1 MKQNLKERLN
11 SKRGITLIALVITII
26 VLLILAGVA
35 IATLTGDNG
44 ILTKAQSAKEKNAQK
59 TVEEQINLAVQASK
73 INEGLVIDK
82 DILEQELTNNGI
94 EITKSENDELP
105 WTVKKDGYVYTI
117 SENGEVKEK
126 EGIAIT
132 TGDIEI
138 LKGSTEGKKVSA
150 QILSGETGTIKWES
164 TGNITLSEAGENEV
178 TVKVNSNANAGET
191 ATVTAKVEGKTYQDS
206 INVKIVAKVTGVTA
220 EKIEVSIGDK
230 SKIGKITAVPE
241 NAESVEV
248 TSYVSQD
255 ITKATVDEKTGEVT
269 GVQEGE
275 TTVTINAKGKLSGT
289 VVTGTCSVKVTK
301 LDHSEVVVPTIT
313 ATGNLANKPNIKE
326 VREGNIPIPQ
336 GYNYIKGDKIG
347 GAVITDAA
355 SGEEKVG
362 NEFVWVPV
370 DEINDMAQCNQ
381 ADGTTLCNIQVD
393 SNDGHLYCSTHSNNT
408 NIVGK
413 LYATST
419 ESNFGTANTIYN
431 ANSGLREPANLSSSY
446 DSTST
451 NLSWTSTLY
460 QEEYNKM
467 IKSVSQ
473 YGGFYVGRY
482 EMSLNSE
489 TKNAES
495 KYGATSANASDTD
508 TNQWYGLYN
517 KAKTYAPENA
527 RQKVVSSMI
536 WGSQYDAMLKWMK
549 GNKINATSS
558 SPTDLSIGTTSK
570 NTTRVTG
577 GANNGQTVSK
587 DKLNNIYDIIGNS
600 SEWTQEAKN
609 TNLRVYRGGN
619 YTNSDAPSIR
629 GSYNPTVANSRGS
642 RLTLY
647 LK

>member
-1 MKQNLKERLN
+1 MKNKLKEQLKIN
-11 SKRGITLIALVITII
+11 KGITLIALVITII
-26 VLLILAGVA
+26 VLLILAGVT

-44 ILTKAQSAKEKNAQK
+44 ILTKAQNAKEKNAQK

-138 LKGSTEGKKVSA
+138 LKGSTEEKKVSA
-150 QILSGETGTIKWES
+150 QILSGETGTIKWEH
-164 TGNITLSEAGENEV
+164 TGNITLSETGENEV
-178 TVKVNSNANAGET
+178 TVNVNSNANAGDT
-191 ATVTAKVEGKTYQDS
+191 ATITARIDGKTYQDS
-206 INVKIVAKVTGVTA
+206 INVKIVTQVTSVTA

-230 SKIGKITAVPE
+230 KKIEKITAMPE
-241 NAESVEV
+241 NAEGIEV

-255 ITKATVDEKTGEVT
+255 TTKVTVDEKTGEVT

-275 TTVTINAKGKLSGT
+275 TTVTISAKGKLSGA

-326 VREGNIPIPQ
+326 VRKGNIPIPE

-370 DEINDMAQCNQ
+370 DKLSNMAVPTS
-381 ADGTTLCNIQVD
+381 GTDANR
-393 SNDGHLYCSTHSNNT
+393 NT
-408 NIVGK
+408 NYRGV
-413 LYATST
+413 LYNWSTDATGNTAYDWSADST
-419 ESNFGTANTIYN
+419 SY
-431 ANSGLREPANLSSSY
+431 REPANLSSSY
-446 DSTST
+446 DSTRT
-451 NLSWTSTLY
+451 NSSWTSTLY

-467 IKSVSQ
+467 VKSVSE
-473 YGGFYVGRY
+473 YGGFYIGRY
-482 EMSLNSE
+482 EMSINATS
-489 TKNAES
+489 KNAES

-517 KAKTYAPENA
+517 RAKTYAPEKNSDNTENA
-527 RQKVVSSMI
+527 SQKVVSSMI

-549 GNKINATSS
+549 GNKINVTSS
-558 SPTDLSIGTTSK
+558 RPTDLSIGTTLK

-587 DKLNNIYDIIGNS
+587 DKLSNIYDLLGNS
-600 SEWTQEAKN
+600 LEWTQEAYD
-609 TNLRVYRGGN
+609 TDRRVRRGGSYHN
-619 YTNSDAPSIR
+619 SLAPSSRDGYFPTSTNSD
-629 GSYNPTVANSRGS
+629 YGS

-647 LK
+647 IK

>member
-1 MKQNLKERLN
+1 MKQNLKERGN
-11 SKRGITLIALVITII
+11 GKNGITLIALVITII
-26 VLLILAGVA
+26 VLLILAGVT

-44 ILTKAQSAKEKNAQK
+44 ILTKAQNAKEKNAQK

-150 QILSGETGTIKWES
+150 QILSGETGTIKWEH
-164 TGNITLSEAGENEV
+164 TGNITLSETEGNEV
-178 TVKVNSNANAGET
+178 TVNVNSNANAGDIATIT
-191 ATVTAKVEGKTYQDS
+191 ARIDGKTYQDS
-206 INVKIVAKVTGVTA
+206 INVKIVAQVTSVTA

-230 SKIGKITAVPE
+230 KKIKKVTVMPE
-241 NAESVEV
+241 NAEGIEV

-255 ITKATVDEKTGEVT
+255 TTKVTVDEKTGEVT

-275 TTVTINAKGKLSGT
+275 TTVTISAKGKLSGA

-326 VREGNIPIPQ
+326 VRQGNIPIPQ

-370 DEINDMAQCNQ
+370 DEISKMAST
-381 ADGTTLCNIQVD
+381 DIGGTDAN
-393 SNDGHLYCSTHSNNT
+393 GNT
-408 NIVGK
+408 NYRGV
-413 LYATST
+413 LYNWGTDATGNTAWNWSADST
-419 ESNFGTANTIYN
+419 SY
-431 ANSGLREPANLSSSY
+431 REPANLSSSY
-446 DSTST
+446 DSKSK
-451 NLSWTSTLY
+451 NSSWTSTLY

-495 KYGATSANASDTD
+495 KYGATSATAESTSAK
-508 TNQWYGLYN
+508 QWYGLYN

-527 RQKVVSSMI
+527 SQKVVSSMI
-536 WGSQYDAMLKWMK
+536 WGSQYDAILKWMK
-549 GNKINATSS
+549 GNNINVTSS

-587 DKLNNIYDIIGNS
+587 DKLSNIYDLLGNS
-600 SEWTQEAKN
+600 LEWTQETNN
-609 TNLRVYRGGN
+609 TYYRVIRGG
-619 YTNSDAPSIR
+619 YYNSSLAPSYR
-629 GSYNPTVANSRGS
+629 SYDCPTDTLSYDGS
-642 RLTLY
+642 RFTLY
-647 LK
+647 IK

>member
-1 MKQNLKERLN
+1 MKQNLKERVN
-11 SKRGITLIALVITII
+11 GKNGITLIALVITII
-26 VLLILAGVA
+26 VLLILVGVT

-44 ILTKAQSAKEKNAQK
+44 ILTKAQNAKEKNAQK
-59 TVEEQINLAVQASK
+59 TVEEQIKLAVQASK

-117 SENGEVKEK
+117 SKNGEVKEK

-138 LKGSTEGKKVSA
+138 LKGSTKGKKVSA

-164 TGNITLSEAGENEV
+164 TGNITISATEGNEI
-178 TVKVNSNANAGET
+178 TVNVNSNANAGDT
-191 ATVTAKVEGKTYQDS
+191 ATITARIDGKTYQDS
-206 INVKIVAKVTGVTA
+206 INVKIVTQVTSVTA

-230 SKIGKITAVPE
+230 KKIEKITATPE
-241 NAESVEV
+241 NAEGIEV

-255 ITKATVDEKTGEVT
+255 TTKVTVDEKTGEVT

-275 TTVTINAKGKLSGT
+275 TTVTISAKGKLSGA

-355 SGEEKVG
+355 TGVEKTG

-370 DEINDMAQCNQ
+370 DTLSNMAVVTSGTDANGNINYRGVLYNWGTDATGNTAWNWS
-381 ADGTTLCNIQVD
+381 AD
-393 SNDGHLYCSTHSNNT
+393 STS
-408 NIVGK
+408 
-413 LYATST
+413 
-419 ESNFGTANTIYN
+419 F
-431 ANSGLREPANLSSSY
+431 REPANLSGSY
-446 DSTST
+446 DSKSK
-451 NLSWTSTLY
+451 NSSWTSTLY

-495 KYGATSANASDTD
+495 KYGATSATAESTSAK
-508 TNQWYGLYN
+508 QWYGLYN

-527 RQKVVSSMI
+527 SQKVVSSMI

-549 GNKINATSS
+549 GNKINVTSS

-587 DKLNNIYDIIGNS
+587 DKLSNIYDLLGNS
-600 SEWTQEAKN
+600 LEWTQEANN
-609 TNLRVYRGGN
+609 TSYRVIRGG
-619 YTNSDAPSIR
+619 YYNSSIAPSYR
-629 GSYNPTVANSRGS
+629 SYDCPTDTLSNDGS
-642 RLTLY
+642 RFTLY
-647 LK
+647 IK

>member
-1 MKQNLKERLN
+1 MKNKLKEQLKTN
-11 SKRGITLIALVITII
+11 KGITLIALVITII
-26 VLLILAGVA
+26 VLLILAGVT

-44 ILTKAQSAKEKNAQK
+44 ILTKAQNAKEKNAQK
-59 TVEEQINLAVQASK
+59 TVEEQINLAVQASR

-117 SENGEVKEK
+117 SENGEIKEK

-138 LKGSTEGKKVSA
+138 LKGSTKGKKVSA
-150 QILSGETGTIKWES
+150 QILSGETGTIKWEH
-164 TGNITLSEAGENEV
+164 TGNITLSATEGNEI
-178 TVKVNSNANAGET
+178 TVNVNSNANAGDT
-191 ATVTAKVEGKTYQDS
+191 ATITARIDGKTYQDS
-206 INVKIVAKVTGVTA
+206 INVKIVTQVTSVTA

-230 SKIGKITAVPE
+230 KKIEKITATPE
-241 NAESVEV
+241 NAEGIEV

-255 ITKATVDEKTGEVT
+255 TTKVTVDEKTGEVT

-275 TTVTINAKGKLSGT
+275 TTVTISAKGKLSEA

-355 SGEEKVG
+355 TGVEKTG

-370 DEINDMAQCNQ
+370 DTLSNMAVVTSGTDANGNINYRGVLYNWGTDATGNTAYDWS
-381 ADGTTLCNIQVD
+381 AD
-393 SNDGHLYCSTHSNNT
+393 STS
-408 NIVGK
+408 
-413 LYATST
+413 
-419 ESNFGTANTIYN
+419 F
-431 ANSGLREPANLSSSY
+431 REPANLSGSY
-446 DSTST
+446 DSKSK
-451 NLSWTSTLY
+451 NSSWTSTLY

-517 KAKTYAPENA
+517 RAKTYAPEKNSDNTENA
-527 RQKVVSSMI
+527 SQKVVSSMI

-549 GNKINATSS
+549 GNKINVTSS
-558 SPTDLSIGTTSK
+558 SPTDLSIGNTSR

-587 DKLNNIYDIIGNS
+587 DKLSNIYDLLGNS
-600 SEWTQEAKN
+600 LEWTQEANN
-609 TNLRVYRGGN
+609 TSYRVIRGG
-619 YTNSDAPSIR
+619 YYNSSIAPSYR
-629 GSYNPTVANSRGS
+629 SYDCPTDTLSYDGS
-642 RLTLY
+642 RFTLY
-647 LK
+647 IK

>member
-1 MKQNLKERLN
+1 MKQNLKERVN
-11 SKRGITLIALVITII
+11 GKNGITLIALVITII
-26 VLLILAGVA
+26 ILLILAGVT

-44 ILTKAQSAKEKNAQK
+44 ILTKAQNAKEKNAQK
-59 TVEEQINLAVQASK
+59 TVEEQINLAVQASR

-164 TGNITLSEAGENEV
+164 TGNITLKAKEGNEV
-178 TVKVNSNANAGET
+178 TVNVNSNANAGDT
-191 ATVTAKVEGKTYQDS
+191 ATITAKIEGKTTYQDS
-206 INVKIVAKVTGVTA
+206 INVKIVAQVTSVTA

-230 SKIGKITAVPE
+230 KKIEKITAMPE
-241 NAESVEV
+241 NAEGIEV

-255 ITKATVDEKTGEVT
+255 ITKVTVDEKKGEVT

-275 TTVTINAKGKLSGT
+275 TTVTISAKGKLSGA

-301 LDHSEVVVPTIT
+301 LDHSELVVPTIT

-326 VREGNIPIPQ
+326 VRQGNIPIPQ

-355 SGEEKVG
+355 SGKEKEG

-370 DEINDMAQCNQ
+370 DTLTDMAVPTS
-381 ADGTTLCNIQVD
+381 GTDANE
-393 SNDGHLYCSTHSNNT
+393 NT
-408 NIVGK
+408 NYRGV
-413 LYATST
+413 LYDWETDATGNTAYDWSADST
-419 ESNFGTANTIYN
+419 SY
-431 ANSGLREPANLSSSY
+431 REPANLSNSAYGDKANSSKIEGW
-446 DSTST
+446 S
-451 NLSWTSTLY
+451 STLY

-467 IKSVSQ
+467 IKSVAQ

-495 KYGATSANASDTD
+495 KYGATSANAKDTD

-517 KAKTYAPENA
+517 KAKTYAPESA
-527 RQKVVSSMI
+527 SQKVVSSMI

-549 GNKINATSS
+549 GNNINVTSIN
-558 SPTDLSIGTTSK
+558 PKDLSIGDTSRS
-570 NTTRVTG
+570 TTRVTG
-577 GANNGQTVSK
+577 GANDGQTVSK
-587 DKLNNIYDIIGNS
+587 DKLSNIYDLLGNS
-600 SEWTQEAKN
+600 REWTQEADITKG
-609 TNLRVYRGGN
+609 RVDRGGN
-619 YTNSDAPSIR
+619 YDTSNAPSYR
-629 GSYNPTVANSRGS
+629 NYSSSPTNPGSYSGS

-647 LK
+647 IK

>member
-1 MKQNLKERLN
+1 MKQNLKERVN
-11 SKRGITLIALVITII
+11 GKNGITLIALVITII
-26 VLLILAGVA
+26 VLLILVGVT

-44 ILTKAQSAKEKNAQK
+44 ILTKAQNAKEKNAQK
-59 TVEEQINLAVQASK
+59 TVEEQIKLAVQASK

-117 SENGEVKEK
+117 SKNGEVKEK

-138 LKGSTEGKKVSA
+138 LKGSTKGKKVSA

-164 TGNITLSEAGENEV
+164 TGNITISATEGNEI
-178 TVKVNSNANAGET
+178 TVNVNSNANAGDT
-191 ATVTAKVEGKTYQDS
+191 ATITARIDGKTYQDS
-206 INVKIVAKVTGVTA
+206 INVKIVTQVTSVTA

-230 SKIGKITAVPE
+230 KKIEKITATPE
-241 NAESVEV
+241 NAEGIEV

-255 ITKATVDEKTGEVT
+255 TTKVTVDEKTGEVT

-275 TTVTINAKGKLSGT
+275 TTVTISAKGKLSGA

-355 SGEEKVG
+355 TGVEKTG

-370 DEINDMAQCNQ
+370 DTLSNMTVVTSGTDANGNINYRGVLYNWGTDATGNTAWNWS
-381 ADGTTLCNIQVD
+381 AD
-393 SNDGHLYCSTHSNNT
+393 STS
-408 NIVGK
+408 
-413 LYATST
+413 
-419 ESNFGTANTIYN
+419 F
-431 ANSGLREPANLSSSY
+431 REPANLSGSY
-446 DSTST
+446 DSKSK
-451 NLSWTSTLY
+451 NSSWTSTLY

-495 KYGATSANASDTD
+495 KYGATSATAESTSAK
-508 TNQWYGLYN
+508 QWYGLYN

-527 RQKVVSSMI
+527 SQKVVSSMI

-549 GNKINATSS
+549 GNKINVTSS
-558 SPTDLSIGTTSK
+558 SPTDLSIGTTSR

-587 DKLNNIYDIIGNS
+587 DKLSNIYDLLGNS
-600 SEWTQEAKN
+600 LEWTQEANN
-609 TNLRVYRGGN
+609 TSYRVIRGG
-619 YTNSDAPSIR
+619 YYNSSIAPSYR
-629 GSYNPTVANSRGS
+629 SYDCPTDTLSNDGS
-642 RLTLY
+642 RFTLY
-647 LK
+647 IK

>member
-1 MKQNLKERLN
+1 MKQNLKERVN
-11 SKRGITLIALVITII
+11 GKNGITLIALVITII
-26 VLLILAGVA
+26 VLLILAGVT

-44 ILTKAQSAKEKNAQK
+44 ILTKAQNAKEKNAQK

-138 LKGSTEGKKVSA
+138 LKESTKGKKVSA
-150 QILSGETGTIKWES
+150 QILRGETGTIKWEH
-164 TGNITLSEAGENEV
+164 TGNITLSATEGNEV
-178 TVKVNSNANAGET
+178 TVNVNGNANAGDT
-191 ATVTAKVEGKTYQDS
+191 ATITARIDGKTYQDS
-206 INVKIVAKVTGVTA
+206 INVKIVTQVTSVTA

-230 SKIGKITAVPE
+230 KKIEKITATPE
-241 NAESVEV
+241 NAEGIEV

-255 ITKATVDEKTGEVT
+255 TTKVTVDEKTGEVT

-275 TTVTINAKGKLSGT
+275 TTVTISAKGKLSGA

-326 VREGNIPIPQ
+326 VRQGNIPIPQ

-370 DEINDMAQCNQ
+370 DEISKMAST
-381 ADGTTLCNIQVD
+381 DIGGTDAN
-393 SNDGHLYCSTHSNNT
+393 GNT
-408 NIVGK
+408 NYRGV
-413 LYATST
+413 LYNWGTDATGNTAWNWSADST
-419 ESNFGTANTIYN
+419 SY
-431 ANSGLREPANLSSSY
+431 REPANLSSSY
-446 DSTST
+446 DSKSK
-451 NLSWTSTLY
+451 NSSWTSTLY

-495 KYGATSANASDTD
+495 KYGATSATAESTSAK
-508 TNQWYGLYN
+508 QWYGLYN

-527 RQKVVSSMI
+527 SQKVVSSMI
-536 WGSQYDAMLKWMK
+536 WGSQYDAMLRWMVNSGIK
-549 GNKINATSS
+549 NITSTT
-558 SPTDLSIGTTSK
+558 PIDLSIGATSK

-577 GANNGQTVSK
+577 GANDGQTVSK
-587 DKLNNIYDIIGNS
+587 DKLSNIYDLLGNS
-600 SEWTQEAKN
+600 LEWTQEANN
-609 TNLRVYRGGN
+609 TYYRVIRGG
-619 YTNSDAPSIR
+619 YYNSSLAPSYR
-629 GSYNPTVANSRGS
+629 SYDCPTDTLSYDGS
-642 RLTLY
+642 RFTLY
-647 LK
+647 IK

>member
-1 MKQNLKERLN
+1 MKNKLKEQLKTN
-11 SKRGITLIALVITII
+11 KGITLIALVITII
-26 VLLILAGVA
+26 VLLILAGVT

-44 ILTKAQSAKEKNAQK
+44 ILTKAQNAKEKNAQK
-59 TVEEQINLAVQASK
+59 TVEEQINLAVQASR
-73 INEGLVIDK
+73 INEGLVINK
-82 DILEQELTNNGI
+82 EILEQELTNNGI

-117 SENGEVKEK
+117 SENGEIKEK

-138 LKGSTEGKKVSA
+138 LKGSTKGKKVSA
-150 QILSGETGTIKWES
+150 QILSGETGTIKWEH
-164 TGNITLSEAGENEV
+164 TGNITLSATEGNEI
-178 TVKVNSNANAGET
+178 TVNVNSNANAGDT
-191 ATVTAKVEGKTYQDS
+191 ATITARIDGKTYQDS
-206 INVKIVAKVTGVTA
+206 INVKIVTQVTSVTA

-230 SKIGKITAVPE
+230 KKIEKITATPE
-241 NAESVEV
+241 NAEGIEV

-255 ITKATVDEKTGEVT
+255 TTKVTVDEKTGEVT

-275 TTVTINAKGKLSGT
+275 TTVTISAKGKLSGT

-301 LDHSEVVVPTIT
+301 LNHSEVVVPTIT
-313 ATGNLANKPNIKE
+313 AAGNLANNDNIKE
-326 VREGNIPIPQ
+326 VREGNIPIPE

-370 DEINDMAQCNQ
+370 DTLNNMAVVTS
-381 ADGTTLCNIQVD
+381 GTDAN
-393 SNDGHLYCSTHSNNT
+393 GNT
-408 NIVGK
+408 NYRGV
-413 LYATST
+413 LYDWNTDTTGNTQYEWSADSTS
-419 ESNFGTANTIYN
+419 YY
-431 ANSGLREPANLSSSY
+431 REPANLSSSTEG
-446 DSTST
+446 DEANSSKIEGW
-451 NLSWTSTLY
+451 SSTLY

-495 KYGATSANASDTD
+495 KYGATSATAESTSAK
-508 TNQWYGLYN
+508 QWYGLYN

-527 RQKVVSSMI
+527 SQKVVSSMI

-549 GNKINATSS
+549 GNKINVTSS
-558 SPTDLSIGTTSK
+558 SPTDLSIGNTSR

-587 DKLNNIYDIIGNS
+587 DKLSNIYDLLGNIR
-600 SEWTQEAKN
+600 EWTQEAIS
-609 TNLRVYRGGN
+609 TAYRISRGG
-619 YTNSDAPSIR
+619 YYSGSYAPSSR
-629 GSYNPTVANSRGS
+629 TDNYPASTFSSYGS

-647 LK
+647 IK

>member
-1 MKQNLKERLN
+1 MKIKLKEQL
-11 SKRGITLIALVITII
+11 KRTKGITLIALVITII
-26 VLLILAGVA
+26 VLLILAGVT

-44 ILTKAQSAKEKNAQK
+44 ILTKAQNAKEKNAQK
-59 TVEEQINLAVQASK
+59 TIEEQINLAVQASR
-73 INEGLVIDK
+73 INEGLLIDK
-82 DILEQELTNNGI
+82 EILEEELTNNGM
-94 EITKSENDELP
+94 EITKSENEELP

-117 SENGEVKEK
+117 SANGEVKEK

-138 LKGSTEGKKVSA
+138 LKGETEGKKVSA
-150 QILSGETGTIKWES
+150 QILSGETGTIRWES
-164 TGNITLSEAGENEV
+164 TGNITISETEGNEI
-178 TVKVNSNANAGET
+178 TVNVKSNANAGET

-206 INVKIVAKVTGVTA
+206 INVKIVEKVTGVTV

-241 NAESVEV
+241 NAEGVEV
-248 TSYVSQD
+248 TSYVLQD
-255 ITKATVDEKTGEVT
+255 TTKATVDEKTGEVT

-313 ATGNLANKPNIKE
+313 ATGNLANNPNIKE
-326 VREGNIPIPQ
+326 VRKGNIPIPQ

-355 SGEEKVG
+355 SGVEKTG

-370 DEINDMAQCNQ
+370 DKISKMAST
-381 ADGTTLCNIQVD
+381 DIGGTDANR
-393 SNDGHLYCSTHSNNT
+393 NT
-408 NIVGK
+408 NYRGV
-413 LYATST
+413 LYNWDADATGNTEYDWSADST
-419 ESNFGTANTIYN
+419 SY
-431 ANSGLREPANLSSSY
+431 REPANLERLY
-446 DSTST
+446 DSTSK
-451 NLSWTSTLY
+451 NSSWTSTLY

-495 KYGATSANASDTD
+495 KYGATSATAESTSA
-508 TNQWYGLYN
+508 NQWYGFYN
-517 KAKTYAPENA
+517 KAKTYAQESNTS
-527 RQKVVSSMI
+527 QKVVSSMI

-549 GNKINATSS
+549 GNSIDVTSTI
-558 SPTDLSIGTTSK
+558 PTDLSIGATSR

-577 GANNGQTVSK
+577 GANK
-587 DKLNNIYDIIGNS
+587 DKLSNIYDLLGNS
-600 SEWTQEAKN
+600 FEWTQEAN
-609 TNLRVYRGGN
+609 FTNRRVNRGGT
-619 YTNSDAPSIR
+619 YADSLAPSSRINGFPTDADT
-629 GSYNPTVANSRGS
+629 GSGNGS

-647 LK
+647 IK

>member
-1 MKQNLKERLN
+1 MKQNLKERVKGKN
-11 SKRGITLIALVITII
+11 GITLIALVITII
-26 VLLILAGVA
+26 VLLILAGVT

-44 ILTKAQSAKEKNAQK
+44 ILTKAQNAKEKNAQK
-59 TVEEQINLAVQASK
+59 TVEEQINLAVQASR

-126 EGIAIT
+126 EGIVII

-150 QILSGETGTIKWES
+150 QILSGETGTIKWEH
-164 TGNITLSEAGENEV
+164 TGNITLSATEGNEV
-178 TVKVNSNANAGET
+178 TVNVNSNANAGDI
-191 ATVTAKVEGKTYQDS
+191 ATITAKIEGKTYQDS
-206 INVKIVAKVTGVTA
+206 INVKIVAQVTSVTA

-230 SKIGKITAVPE
+230 KKIEKITAMPE
-241 NAESVEV
+241 NAEGIEV

-255 ITKATVDEKTGEVT
+255 TTKVTVDEKTGEVT

-275 TTVTINAKGKLSGT
+275 TTVTISAKGKLSGA

-313 ATGNLANKPNIKE
+313 ATGNLANNDNIKE

-355 SGEEKVG
+355 SGKEKEG

-370 DEINDMAQCNQ
+370 DTLSDMAVPTS
-381 ADGTTLCNIQVD
+381 GTDANE
-393 SNDGHLYCSTHSNNT
+393 NT
-408 NIVGK
+408 NYRGV
-413 LYATST
+413 LYDWVADATG
-419 ESNFGTANTIYN
+419 NTAYDWSADSRNY
-431 ANSGLREPANLSSSY
+431 REPANLDSSY
-446 DSTST
+446 DSTSK
-451 NLSWTSTLY
+451 NSSWTSTLY

-508 TNQWYGLYN
+508 TNRWYGLYN
-517 KAKTYAPENA
+517 KAKTYAPEKNSDNTENA
-527 RQKVVSSMI
+527 SQKVVSSMI

-549 GNKINATSS
+549 GNKINVTSS
-558 SPTDLSIGTTSK
+558 SPTDLSIGATSK

-587 DKLNNIYDIIGNS
+587 DKLSNIYDLLGNRY
-600 SEWTQEAKN
+600 EWTQEAN
-609 TNLRVYRGGN
+609 RTSSRVRRGGYYN
-619 YTNSDAPSIR
+619 MSLEPSRRVDLYYPTYAYSDD
-629 GSYNPTVANSRGS
+629 GS

-647 LK
+647 IK

>member
-1 MKQNLKERLN
+1 MKQNLKERVN
-11 SKRGITLIALVITII
+11 GKNGITLIALVITII
-26 VLLILAGVA
+26 VLLILAGVT

-44 ILTKAQSAKEKNAQK
+44 ILTKAQNAKEKNAQK
-59 TVEEQINLAVQASK
+59 TVEEQINLAVQASR
-73 INEGLVIDK
+73 INEGLVINK
-82 DILEQELTNNGI
+82 EILEQELTNNGI

-117 SENGEVKEK
+117 SENGEIKEK

-138 LKGSTEGKKVSA
+138 LKGSTKGKKVSA
-150 QILSGETGTIKWES
+150 QILSGETGTIKWEH
-164 TGNITLSEAGENEV
+164 TGNITLSATEGNEI
-178 TVKVNSNANAGET
+178 TVNVNSNANAGD
-191 ATVTAKVEGKTYQDS
+191 TAKITARIDGKTYQDS
-206 INVKIVAKVTGVTA
+206 INVKIVTQVTSVTA

-230 SKIGKITAVPE
+230 KKIEKITATPE
-241 NAESVEV
+241 NAEGIEV

-255 ITKATVDEKTGEVT
+255 TTKVTVDEKTGEVT

-275 TTVTINAKGKLSGT
+275 TTVTISAKGKLSEA

-355 SGEEKVG
+355 TGVEKTG

-370 DEINDMAQCNQ
+370 DTLSNMAVVTSGTDANGNINYRGVLYNWGTDATGNTAYDWS
-381 ADGTTLCNIQVD
+381 AD
-393 SNDGHLYCSTHSNNT
+393 STS
-408 NIVGK
+408 
-413 LYATST
+413 
-419 ESNFGTANTIYN
+419 F
-431 ANSGLREPANLSSSY
+431 REPANLSGSY
-446 DSTST
+446 DSKSK
-451 NLSWTSTLY
+451 NSSWTSTLY

-517 KAKTYAPENA
+517 RAKTYAPEKNSDNTENA
-527 RQKVVSSMI
+527 SQKVVSSMI

-587 DKLNNIYDIIGNS
+587 DKLSNIYDLLGNS
-600 SEWTQEAKN
+600 LEWTQEANN
-609 TNLRVYRGGN
+609 TSYRVIRGG
-619 YTNSDAPSIR
+619 YYNSSIAPSYR
-629 GSYNPTVANSRGS
+629 SYDCPTDTLSYDGS
-642 RLTLY
+642 RFTLY
-647 LK
+647 IK

>member
-1 MKQNLKERLN
+1 MKQNLKERVN
-11 SKRGITLIALVITII
+11 GKNGITLIALVITII
-26 VLLILAGVA
+26 VLLILAGVT

-44 ILTKAQSAKEKNAQK
+44 ILTKAQNAKEKNAQK

-94 EITKSENDELP
+94 EIIKSENDELP

-132 TGDIEI
+132 TGDTEI

-150 QILSGETGTIKWES
+150 QILSGETGTIKWEH
-164 TGNITLSEAGENEV
+164 TGNITLSETGENEV
-178 TVKVNSNANAGET
+178 TVNVNSNANAGDIATIT
-191 ATVTAKVEGKTYQDS
+191 ARIDGKTYQDS
-206 INVKIVAKVTGVTA
+206 INVKIVAQVTSVTA

-230 SKIGKITAVPE
+230 KKIEKITAMPE
-241 NAESVEV
+241 NAEGIEV

-255 ITKATVDEKTGEVT
+255 TTKVTVDEKTGEVT

-275 TTVTINAKGKLSGT
+275 TTVTISAKGKLSGA

-313 ATGNLANKPNIKE
+313 AKGNLANKPNIKE
-326 VREGNIPIPQ
+326 VRQGNIPIPQ

-355 SGEEKVG
+355 TGVEKTG

-370 DEINDMAQCNQ
+370 DTLSNMAVVTSGTDANGNINYRGVLYNWG
-381 ADGTTLCNIQVD
+381 ADATGNTAYDWSAD
-393 SNDGHLYCSTHSNNT
+393 S
-408 NIVGK
+408 
-413 LYATST
+413 TS
-419 ESNFGTANTIYN
+419 Y
-431 ANSGLREPANLSSSY
+431 REPANLSSSY
-446 DSTST
+446 DSTSK
-451 NLSWTSTLY
+451 NSSWTSTLY

-467 IKSVSQ
+467 VKSVSE
-473 YGGFYVGRY
+473 YGGFYIGRY
-482 EMSLNSE
+482 EMSINATS
-489 TKNAES
+489 KNAES

-517 KAKTYAPENA
+517 RAKTYAPEKNSANTENA
-527 RQKVVSSMI
+527 SQKVVSSMI

-587 DKLNNIYDIIGNS
+587 DKLSNIYDLLGNS
-600 SEWTQEAKN
+600 REWTQEAYG
-609 TNLRVYRGGN
+609 TDYRVYRGGRYDTGHAPSYRN
-619 YTNSDAPSIR
+619 YYGPTITNSY
-629 GSYNPTVANSRGS
+629 GGS

-647 LK
+647 IK

>member
-1 MKQNLKERLN
+1 MKQNLKERVN
-11 SKRGITLIALVITII
+11 GKNGITLIALVITII
-26 VLLILAGVA
+26 VLLILAGVT

-44 ILTKAQSAKEKNAQK
+44 ILTKAQNAKEKNAQK

-150 QILSGETGTIKWES
+150 QILSGETGTIKWEH
-164 TGNITLSEAGENEV
+164 TGNITLSATEGNEI
-178 TVKVNSNANAGET
+178 TVNVNSNANAGDT
-191 ATVTAKVEGKTYQDS
+191 ATITARIDGKTYQDS
-206 INVKIVAKVTGVTA
+206 INVKIVTQVTSVTA

-230 SKIGKITAVPE
+230 KKIEKITATPE
-241 NAESVEV
+241 NAEGIEV

-255 ITKATVDEKTGEVT
+255 TTKVTVDEKTGEVT

-275 TTVTINAKGKLSGT
+275 TTVTISAKGKLSGA

-355 SGEEKVG
+355 TGVEKTG

-370 DEINDMAQCNQ
+370 DTLSNMAVPTS
-381 ADGTTLCNIQVD
+381 GTDANE
-393 SNDGHLYCSTHSNNT
+393 NT
-408 NIVGK
+408 NYRGV
-413 LYATST
+413 LYNWNTDATGNTAYDWSADST
-419 ESNFGTANTIYN
+419 SY
-431 ANSGLREPANLSSSY
+431 REPANLSSSY

-451 NLSWTSTLY
+451 NSSWTSTLY

-495 KYGATSANASDTD
+495 KYGATSATAESTSAK
-508 TNQWYGLYN
+508 QWYGLYN

-527 RQKVVSSMI
+527 SQKVVSSMI

-549 GNKINATSS
+549 GNKINVTSS

-587 DKLNNIYDIIGNS
+587 DKLSNIYDLLGNS
-600 SEWTQEAKN
+600 SEWTQVAN
-609 TNLRVYRGGN
+609 DTNYRVDRGG
-619 YTNSDAPSIR
+619 YYFVSFAPSGR
-629 GSYNPTVANSRGS
+629 GSGYPTNTLSTDGS

-647 LK
+647 IK

>member
-1 MKQNLKERLN
+1 MKQNLKERVN
-11 SKRGITLIALVITII
+11 GKNGITLIALVITII
-26 VLLILAGVA
+26 VLLILAGVT

-44 ILTKAQSAKEKNAQK
+44 ILTKAQNAKEKNAQK
-59 TVEEQINLAVQASK
+59 TVEEQINLAVQASR
-73 INEGLVIDK
+73 INEGLVINK
-82 DILEQELTNNGI
+82 EILEQELTNNGI

-150 QILSGETGTIKWES
+150 QILSGETGTIKWEH
-164 TGNITLSEAGENEV
+164 TGNITLSATEGNEI
-178 TVKVNSNANAGET
+178 TVNVNSNANAGDT
-191 ATVTAKVEGKTYQDS
+191 ATITARIDGKTYQDS
-206 INVKIVAKVTGVTA
+206 INVKIVTQVTSVTA

-230 SKIGKITAVPE
+230 KKIEKITATPE
-241 NAESVEV
+241 NAEGIEV

-255 ITKATVDEKTGEVT
+255 TTKVTVDEKTGEVT

-275 TTVTINAKGKLSGT
+275 TTVTISAKGKLSGA

-313 ATGNLANKPNIKE
+313 AKGNLTNKPNIKE
-326 VREGNIPIPQ
+326 VRQGNIPIPQ

-355 SGEEKVG
+355 TGVEKTG

-370 DEINDMAQCNQ
+370 DTLSNMAVVTSGTDANGNINYRGVLYNWGTDATGNTAYDWS
-381 ADGTTLCNIQVD
+381 AD
-393 SNDGHLYCSTHSNNT
+393 STS
-408 NIVGK
+408 
-413 LYATST
+413 
-419 ESNFGTANTIYN
+419 F
-431 ANSGLREPANLSSSY
+431 REPANLSGSY
-446 DSTST
+446 DSKSK
-451 NLSWTSTLY
+451 NSSWTSTLY

-517 KAKTYAPENA
+517 RAKTYAPEKNSDNTENA
-527 RQKVVSSMI
+527 SQKVVSSMI

-587 DKLNNIYDIIGNS
+587 DKLSNIYDLLGNS
-600 SEWTQEAKN
+600 LEWTQEANN
-609 TNLRVYRGGN
+609 TSYRVIRGG
-619 YTNSDAPSIR
+619 YYNSSIAPSYR
-629 GSYNPTVANSRGS
+629 SYDCPTDTLSYDGS
-642 RLTLY
+642 RFTLY
-647 LK
+647 IK

>member
-1 MKQNLKERLN
+1 MKQNLKERVKGKN
-11 SKRGITLIALVITII
+11 GITLIALVITII
-26 VLLILAGVA
+26 VLLILAGVT

-44 ILTKAQSAKEKNAQK
+44 ILTKAQNAKEKNAQK
-59 TVEEQINLAVQASK
+59 TVEEQINLAVQASR

-150 QILSGETGTIKWES
+150 QILSGETGTIKWEH

-178 TVKVNSNANAGET
+178 TVKVNSNANAGDI
-191 ATVTAKVEGKTYQDS
+191 ATITAKIEGKTYQDS
-206 INVKIVAKVTGVTA
+206 INVKIVTQVTSVTA

-230 SKIGKITAVPE
+230 KKIEKITATPE
-241 NAESVEV
+241 NAEGIEV

-255 ITKATVDEKTGEVT
+255 TTKVTVDEKTGEVT

-275 TTVTINAKGKLSGT
+275 TTVTISAKGKLSGA

-313 ATGNLANKPNIKE
+313 AKGNLANKPNIKE
-326 VREGNIPIPQ
+326 VRQGNIPIPQ

-355 SGEEKVG
+355 TGVEKTG

-370 DEINDMAQCNQ
+370 DTLSNMAVVTSGTDANGNINYRGVLYNWG
-381 ADGTTLCNIQVD
+381 ADATGNTAWNWSAD
-393 SNDGHLYCSTHSNNT
+393 S
-408 NIVGK
+408 
-413 LYATST
+413 TS
-419 ESNFGTANTIYN
+419 Y
-431 ANSGLREPANLSSSY
+431 REPANLSSSY
-446 DSTST
+446 DSTSK
-451 NLSWTSTLY
+451 NSSWTSTLY

-467 IKSVSQ
+467 VKSVSE
-473 YGGFYVGRY
+473 YGGFYIGRY
-482 EMSLNSE
+482 EMSINATS
-489 TKNAES
+489 KNAES

-517 KAKTYAPENA
+517 KAKTYAPEKNSDNTENA
-527 RQKVVSSMI
+527 SQKVVSSMI

-587 DKLNNIYDIIGNS
+587 DKLSNIYDLLGNS
-600 SEWTQEAKN
+600 REWTQEAYG
-609 TNLRVYRGGN
+609 TDYRVYRGGYYN
-619 YTNSDAPSIR
+619 LSYAPSNR
-629 GSYNPTVANSRGS
+629 LDNFPTSTLSGSGG

-647 LK
+647 IK

>member
-1 MKQNLKERLN
+1 MKQNLKERVK
-11 SKRGITLIALVITII
+11 SKNGITLIALVITII
-26 VLLILAGVA
+26 VLLILAGVT

-44 ILTKAQSAKEKNAQK
+44 ILTKAQNAKEKNAQK

-94 EITKSENDELP
+94 EIIKSENDELP

-132 TGDIEI
+132 TGDTEI

-150 QILSGETGTIKWES
+150 QILSGETGTIKWEH
-164 TGNITLSEAGENEV
+164 TGNITLSATEGNEV
-178 TVKVNSNANAGET
+178 TVNVNSNANAGDIATIT
-191 ATVTAKVEGKTYQDS
+191 ARIDGKTYQDS
-206 INVKIVAKVTGVTA
+206 INVKIVTQVTSVTA

-230 SKIGKITAVPE
+230 KKIEKITATPE
-241 NAESVEV
+241 NAEGIEV

-255 ITKATVDEKTGEVT
+255 TTKVTVDEKTGEVT

-275 TTVTINAKGKLSGT
+275 TTVTISAKGKLSGA

-313 ATGNLANKPNIKE
+313 AKGNLANKPNIKE
-326 VREGNIPIPQ
+326 VRQGNIPIPQ

-355 SGEEKVG
+355 TGVEKTG

-370 DEINDMAQCNQ
+370 DTLSNMAVVTSGTDANGNINYRGVLYNWG
-381 ADGTTLCNIQVD
+381 ADATGNTAYDWSAD
-393 SNDGHLYCSTHSNNT
+393 S
-408 NIVGK
+408 
-413 LYATST
+413 TS
-419 ESNFGTANTIYN
+419 Y
-431 ANSGLREPANLSSSY
+431 REPANSSS
-446 DSTST
+446 DSTSK
-451 NLSWTSTLY
+451 NSSWTSTLY

-495 KYGATSANASDTD
+495 KYGATSANAKDTD

-517 KAKTYAPENA
+517 KAKTYAPEKNSDNTENA
-527 RQKVVSSMI
+527 SQKVVSSMI

-549 GNKINATSS
+549 GNKINVTSS
-558 SPTDLSIGTTSK
+558 SPTDLSIGTTSR

-587 DKLNNIYDIIGNS
+587 DKLSNIYDLLGNS
-600 SEWTQEAKN
+600 SEWTQEASN
-609 TNLRVYRGGN
+609 TFGRVYRGGS
-619 YTNSDAPSIR
+619 YRDSYAPSFR
-629 GSYNPTVANSRGS
+629 YYRSPASTGSDNGS

-647 LK
+647 IK

>member
-1 MKQNLKERLN
+1 M
-11 SKRGITLIALVITII
+11 
-26 VLLILAGVA
+26 
-35 IATLTGDNG
+35 
-44 ILTKAQSAKEKNAQK
+44 
-59 TVEEQINLAVQASK
+59 
-73 INEGLVIDK
+73 
-82 DILEQELTNNGI
+82 
-94 EITKSENDELP
+94 
-105 WTVKKDGYVYTI
+105 
-117 SENGEVKEK
+117 
-126 EGIAIT
+126 
-132 TGDIEI
+132 
-138 LKGSTEGKKVSA
+138 
-150 QILSGETGTIKWES
+150 
-164 TGNITLSEAGENEV
+164 
-178 TVKVNSNANAGET
+178 
-191 ATVTAKVEGKTYQDS
+191 
-206 INVKIVAKVTGVTA
+206 
-220 EKIEVSIGDK
+220 
-230 SKIGKITAVPE
+230 PE

-301 LDHSEVVVPTIT
+301 LNHSEVVVPTIT
-313 ATGNLANKPNIKE
+313 AAGNLANNDNIKE
-326 VREGNIPIPQ
+326 VREGNIPIPE

-370 DEINDMAQCNQ
+370 DTLNNMAVVTS
-381 ADGTTLCNIQVD
+381 GTDAN
-393 SNDGHLYCSTHSNNT
+393 GNT
-408 NIVGK
+408 NYRGV
-413 LYATST
+413 LYDWNTDTTGNTAYDWSADSTS
-419 ESNFGTANTIYN
+419 Y
-431 ANSGLREPANLSSSY
+431 REPANLSSSY
-446 DSTST
+446 DSKSK
-451 NLSWTSTLY
+451 NSSWTSTLY

-517 KAKTYAPENA
+517 RAKTYAPENA
-527 RQKVVSSMI
+527 SQKVVSSMI

-549 GNKINATSS
+549 GNKINVTSS
-558 SPTDLSIGTTSK
+558 SPTDLSIGNTSR

-587 DKLNNIYDIIGNS
+587 DKLSNIYDLLGNIR
-600 SEWTQEAKN
+600 EWTQEAIS
-609 TNLRVYRGGN
+609 TAYRISRGG
-619 YTNSDAPSIR
+619 YYSGSLAPSFRFGYYPTGTNSSF
-629 GSYNPTVANSRGS
+629 GS

-647 LK
+647 IK

>member
-1 MKQNLKERLN
+1 MKNKLKEQLKIN
-11 SKRGITLIALVITII
+11 KGITLIALVITII
-26 VLLILAGVA
+26 VLLILAGVT

-44 ILTKAQSAKEKNAQK
+44 ILTKAQNAKEKNAQK
-59 TVEEQINLAVQASK
+59 TVEEQINLAVQASR

-117 SENGEVKEK
+117 SKNGEVKEK

-138 LKGSTEGKKVSA
+138 LKGSTKGKKVSA

-164 TGNITLSEAGENEV
+164 TGNITISATEGNEI
-178 TVKVNSNANAGET
+178 TVNVNSNANAGDT
-191 ATVTAKVEGKTYQDS
+191 ATITARIDGKTYQDS
-206 INVKIVAKVTGVTA
+206 INVKIVTQVTSVTA

-230 SKIGKITAVPE
+230 KKIEKITATPE
-241 NAESVEV
+241 NAEGIEV

-255 ITKATVDEKTGEVT
+255 TTKVTVDEKTGEVT

-275 TTVTINAKGKLSGT
+275 TTVTISAKGKLSGA

-326 VREGNIPIPQ
+326 VRQGNIPIPQ

-355 SGEEKVG
+355 SGKEKEG

-370 DEINDMAQCNQ
+370 DTLSNMAVPTS
-381 ADGTTLCNIQVD
+381 GTDANR
-393 SNDGHLYCSTHSNNT
+393 NT
-408 NIVGK
+408 NYRGV
-413 LYATST
+413 LYNWNTDATGNTAYDWSADST
-419 ESNFGTANTIYN
+419 SY
-431 ANSGLREPANLSSSY
+431 REPANSSS
-446 DSTST
+446 DSTSK
-451 NLSWTSTLY
+451 NSSWTSTLY

-495 KYGATSANASDTD
+495 KYGATSATAESTSAK
-508 TNQWYGLYN
+508 QWYGLYN

-527 RQKVVSSMI
+527 SQKVVSSMI

-549 GNKINATSS
+549 GNKINVTSS
-558 SPTDLSIGTTSK
+558 SPTDLSIGTTSR

-587 DKLNNIYDIIGNS
+587 DKLSNIYDLLGNS
-600 SEWTQEAKN
+600 SEWTQEAYV
-609 TNLRVYRGGN
+609 TDSRVYRGGYYDGSIAPSYRFYN
-619 YTNSDAPSIR
+619 NSTFTNSY
-629 GSYNPTVANSRGS
+629 GGS

-647 LK
+647 IK

>member
-1 MKQNLKERLN
+1 MKQNLKERVN
-11 SKRGITLIALVITII
+11 GKNGITLIALVITII
-26 VLLILAGVA
+26 VLLILAGVT

-44 ILTKAQSAKEKNAQK
+44 ILTKAQNAKEKNAQK

-164 TGNITLSEAGENEV
+164 TGNITLKAKEGNEV
-178 TVKVNSNANAGET
+178 TVNVKSNANAGET

-275 TTVTINAKGKLSGT
+275 TTVTINAKGKLSGA

-313 ATGNLANKPNIKE
+313 AKGNLTNKPNIKE
-326 VREGNIPIPQ
+326 VRQGNIPIPQ

-370 DEINDMAQCNQ
+370 DGISKMAST
-381 ADGTTLCNIQVD
+381 DIGGTDAN
-393 SNDGHLYCSTHSNNT
+393 GNT
-408 NIVGK
+408 NYRGV
-413 LYATST
+413 LYNWYTDVTGNTAWNWSADSTS
-419 ESNFGTANTIYN
+419 Y
-431 ANSGLREPANLSSSY
+431 REPANLSSSY
-446 DSTST
+446 DSTSK
-451 NLSWTSTLY
+451 NSSWTSTLY

-467 IKSVSQ
+467 VKSVSE
-473 YGGFYVGRY
+473 YGGFYIGRY
-482 EMSLNSE
+482 EMSINATS
-489 TKNAES
+489 KNAES

-517 KAKTYAPENA
+517 RAKTYAPEKNSDNTENA
-527 RQKVVSSMI
+527 SQKVVSSMI

-587 DKLNNIYDIIGNS
+587 DKLSNIYDLLGNS
-600 SEWTQEAKN
+600 LEWTQEANN
-609 TNLRVYRGGN
+609 TSYRVIRGG
-619 YTNSDAPSIR
+619 YYNSSIAPSYR
-629 GSYNPTVANSRGS
+629 SYDCPTDTLSYDGS
-642 RLTLY
+642 RFTLY
-647 LK
+647 IK

>member
-1 MKQNLKERLN
+1 MKQNLKERVN
-11 SKRGITLIALVITII
+11 GKNGITLIALVITII
-26 VLLILAGVA
+26 VLLILAGVT

-59 TVEEQINLAVQASK
+59 TVEEQINLAVQASR

-138 LKGSTEGKKVSA
+138 LKGSTERKKVSA
-150 QILSGETGTIKWES
+150 QILSGETGTIKWEH
-164 TGNITLSEAGENEV
+164 TGNITLSATEGNEV
-178 TVKVNSNANAGET
+178 TVNVNSNANAGDIATIT
-191 ATVTAKVEGKTYQDS
+191 ARIDGKTYQDS
-206 INVKIVAKVTGVTA
+206 INVKIVAQVTSVTA

-230 SKIGKITAVPE
+230 KKIEKITAMPE
-241 NAESVEV
+241 NAEGIEV

-255 ITKATVDEKTGEVT
+255 TTKVTVDEKTGEVT

-275 TTVTINAKGKLSGT
+275 TTVTISAKGKLSGA

-313 ATGNLANKPNIKE
+313 AKGNLANKPNIKE
-326 VREGNIPIPQ
+326 VRQGNIPIPQ

-370 DEINDMAQCNQ
+370 DTLSDMAVPTS
-381 ADGTTLCNIQVD
+381 GTDAN
-393 SNDGHLYCSTHSNNT
+393 GNT
-408 NIVGK
+408 NYRGV
-413 LYATST
+413 LYNWSTDATGNTAYDWSADST
-419 ESNFGTANTIYN
+419 SY
-431 ANSGLREPANLSSSY
+431 REPANLSSSY
-446 DSTST
+446 DSTSK
-451 NLSWTSTLY
+451 NSSWTSTLY

-467 IKSVSQ
+467 VKSVSE
-473 YGGFYVGRY
+473 YGGFYIGRY
-482 EMSLNSE
+482 EMSINATS
-489 TKNAES
+489 KNAES

-517 KAKTYAPENA
+517 RAKTYAPEKNSDNTENA
-527 RQKVVSSMI
+527 SQKVVSSMI

-587 DKLNNIYDIIGNS
+587 DKLSNIYDLLGNS
-600 SEWTQEAKN
+600 REWTQEAYG
-609 TNLRVYRGGN
+609 TDYRVYRGGRYDTGHAPSYRN
-619 YTNSDAPSIR
+619 YYGPTLTNSY
-629 GSYNPTVANSRGS
+629 GGS

-647 LK
+647 IK

>member
-1 MKQNLKERLN
+1 MKQNLKERVN
-11 SKRGITLIALVITII
+11 GKNGITLIALVITII
-26 VLLILAGVA
+26 VLLILAGVT

-44 ILTKAQSAKEKNAQK
+44 ILTKAQNAKEKNAQK

-138 LKGSTEGKKVSA
+138 LKGSTKGKKVSA

-164 TGNITLSEAGENEV
+164 TGNITISATEGNEI
-178 TVKVNSNANAGET
+178 TVNVKSNANAGET

-301 LDHSEVVVPTIT
+301 LNHSEVVVPTIT
-313 ATGNLANKPNIKE
+313 AAGNLANNDNIKE
-326 VREGNIPIPQ
+326 VREGNIPIPE

-370 DEINDMAQCNQ
+370 DEISKMAST
-381 ADGTTLCNIQVD
+381 DIGGTDAN
-393 SNDGHLYCSTHSNNT
+393 GNT
-408 NIVGK
+408 NYRGV
-413 LYATST
+413 LYNWYTDVTGNTAWNWSADSTS
-419 ESNFGTANTIYN
+419 Y
-431 ANSGLREPANLSSSY
+431 REPANLSSSY
-446 DSTST
+446 DSTSK
-451 NLSWTSTLY
+451 NSSWTSTLY

-467 IKSVSQ
+467 VKSVSE
-473 YGGFYVGRY
+473 YGGFYIGRY
-482 EMSLNSE
+482 EMSINATS
-489 TKNAES
+489 KNAES

-517 KAKTYAPENA
+517 RAKTYAPEKNSDNTENA
-527 RQKVVSSMI
+527 SQKVVSSMI

-549 GNKINATSS
+549 GNKINVTSS
-558 SPTDLSIGTTSK
+558 SPTDLSIGNTSR

-587 DKLNNIYDIIGNS
+587 DKLSNIYDLLGNS
-600 SEWTQEAKN
+600 LEWTQEANN
-609 TNLRVYRGGN
+609 TSYRVIRGG
-619 YTNSDAPSIR
+619 YYNSSIAPSYR
-629 GSYNPTVANSRGS
+629 SYDCPTDTLSYDGS
-642 RLTLY
+642 RFTLY
-647 LK
+647 IK

>member
-1 MKQNLKERLN
+1 MKQNLKERVN
-11 SKRGITLIALVITII
+11 GKNGITLIALVITII
-26 VLLILAGVA
+26 VLLILAGVT

-44 ILTKAQSAKEKNAQK
+44 ILTKAQNAKEKNAQK
-59 TVEEQINLAVQASK
+59 TVEEQINLAVQASR
-73 INEGLVIDK
+73 INEGLVINK
-82 DILEQELTNNGI
+82 EILEQELTNNGI

-117 SENGEVKEK
+117 SENGEIKEK

-138 LKGSTEGKKVSA
+138 LKGSTKGKKVSA
-150 QILSGETGTIKWES
+150 QILSGETGTIKWEH
-164 TGNITLSEAGENEV
+164 TGNITLSATEGNEI
-178 TVKVNSNANAGET
+178 TVNVNSNANAGDT
-191 ATVTAKVEGKTYQDS
+191 ATITARIDGKTYQDS
-206 INVKIVAKVTGVTA
+206 INVKIVTQVTSVTA

-230 SKIGKITAVPE
+230 KKIEKITATPE
-241 NAESVEV
+241 NAEGIEV

-255 ITKATVDEKTGEVT
+255 TTKVTVDEKTGEVT

-275 TTVTINAKGKLSGT
+275 TTVTISAKGKLSEA

-355 SGEEKVG
+355 TGVEKTG

-370 DEINDMAQCNQ
+370 DTLSNMAVVTSGTDANGNINYRGVLYNWGTDATGNTAYDWS
-381 ADGTTLCNIQVD
+381 AD
-393 SNDGHLYCSTHSNNT
+393 STS
-408 NIVGK
+408 
-413 LYATST
+413 
-419 ESNFGTANTIYN
+419 F
-431 ANSGLREPANLSSSY
+431 REPANLSGSY
-446 DSTST
+446 DSKSK
-451 NLSWTSTLY
+451 NSSWTSTLY

-517 KAKTYAPENA
+517 RAKTYAPEKNSDNTENA
-527 RQKVVSSMI
+527 SQKVVSSMI

-587 DKLNNIYDIIGNS
+587 DKLSNIYDLLGNS
-600 SEWTQEAKN
+600 LEWTQEANN
-609 TNLRVYRGGN
+609 TSYRVIRGG
-619 YTNSDAPSIR
+619 YYNSSIAPSYR
-629 GSYNPTVANSRGS
+629 SYDCPTDTLSYDGS
-642 RLTLY
+642 RFTLY
-647 LK
+647 IK

>member
-1 MKQNLKERLN
+1 MKNKLKEQLKIN
-11 SKRGITLIALVITII
+11 KGITLIALVITII
-26 VLLILAGVA
+26 VLLILAGVT
-35 IATLTGDNG
+35 IATLTGENG
-44 ILTKAQSAKEKNAQK
+44 ILTRVQSTKTQNEKK
-59 TVEEQINLAVQASK
+59 TIEEQIHLALQSSR

-150 QILSGETGTIKWES
+150 QILSGETGTIKWEH
-164 TGNITLSEAGENEV
+164 TGNITLSATEGNEV
-178 TVKVNSNANAGET
+178 TVNVNSNANAGDI
-191 ATVTAKVEGKTYQDS
+191 ATITAKIEGKTYQDS
-206 INVKIVAKVTGVTA
+206 INVKIVTQVTSVTA

-230 SKIGKITAVPE
+230 KKIEKITATPE
-241 NAESVEV
+241 NAEGIEV

-255 ITKATVDEKTGEVT
+255 TTKVTVDEKTGEVT

-275 TTVTINAKGKLSGT
+275 TTVTISAKGKLSGA

-326 VREGNIPIPQ
+326 VRQGNIPIPQ

-370 DEINDMAQCNQ
+370 DTLSDMAVPTS
-381 ADGTTLCNIQVD
+381 GTDANE
-393 SNDGHLYCSTHSNNT
+393 NT
-408 NIVGK
+408 NYRGV
-413 LYATST
+413 LYDWVTDATGNTAYDWSADST
-419 ESNFGTANTIYN
+419 SN
-431 ANSGLREPANLSSSY
+431 REPANSYKDEANSSKIEG
-446 DSTST
+446 
-451 NLSWTSTLY
+451 WISTLY

-467 IKSVSQ
+467 IKSVAQ

-495 KYGATSANASDTD
+495 KYGVTSANASDTD

-517 KAKTYAPENA
+517 KAKTYAPEKNSDNTENA
-527 RQKVVSSMI
+527 SQKVVSSMI
-536 WGSQYDAMLKWMK
+536 WGSQYDAMLRWMVNSGIK
-549 GNKINATSS
+549 NITST
-558 SPTDLSIGTTSK
+558 SPTDLSIGTTSR
-570 NTTRVTG
+570 NATRKTG
-577 GANNGQTVSK
+577 TVSK
-587 DKLNNIYDIIGNS
+587 DKLSNIYDLLGNS
-600 SEWTQEAKN
+600 REWTQEAAD
-609 TNLRVYRGGN
+609 TNPDYRVSRGGN
-619 YTNSDAPSIR
+619 YDYSSTPSNR
-629 GSYNPTVANSRGS
+629 ASRSSLPTSTYSNDGS

-647 LK
+647 IK

>member
-1 MKQNLKERLN
+1 MKQNLKERVN
-11 SKRGITLIALVITII
+11 GKNGITLIALVITII
-26 VLLILAGVA
+26 VLLILAGVT

-44 ILTKAQSAKEKNAQK
+44 ILTKAQNAKEKNAQK

-150 QILSGETGTIKWES
+150 QILSGETGTIKWEH
-164 TGNITLSEAGENEV
+164 TGNITLSATEGNEV
-178 TVKVNSNANAGET
+178 TVNVNSNANAGDIATIT
-191 ATVTAKVEGKTYQDS
+191 ARIDGKTYQDS
-206 INVKIVAKVTGVTA
+206 INVKIVTQVTSVTA

-230 SKIGKITAVPE
+230 KKIEKITATPE
-241 NAESVEV
+241 NAEGIEV

-255 ITKATVDEKTGEVT
+255 TTKVTVDEKTGEVT

-275 TTVTINAKGKLSGT
+275 TTVTISAKGKLSGA

-313 ATGNLANKPNIKE
+313 STGNLANNDNIKE
-326 VREGNIPIPQ
+326 VKEGNIPIPQ

-355 SGEEKVG
+355 SGEEKEG

-370 DEINDMAQCNQ
+370 DEISKMAST
-381 ADGTTLCNIQVD
+381 DIGGTDAN
-393 SNDGHLYCSTHSNNT
+393 GNT
-408 NIVGK
+408 NYRGV
-413 LYATST
+413 LYNWSTDATGNTAYDWSADST
-419 ESNFGTANTIYN
+419 GY
-431 ANSGLREPANLSSSY
+431 REPANLISSY
-446 DSTST
+446 DSKSK
-451 NLSWTSTLY
+451 NSSWTSTLY

-495 KYGATSANASDTD
+495 KYGATSATAESTSA
-508 TNQWYGLYN
+508 NQWYGLYN

-527 RQKVVSSMI
+527 SQKVVSSMI

-549 GNKINATSS
+549 GNKINVTSS

-577 GANNGQTVSK
+577 GANSGQSVSK
-587 DKLNNIYDIIGNS
+587 DKLSNIYDILGNS
-600 SEWTQEAKN
+600 YEWTQEAG
-609 TNLRVYRGGN
+609 TTSYRVYRGGSCDN
-619 YTNSDAPSIR
+619 SLAPSYRNHSNPTGTNSFI
-629 GSYNPTVANSRGS
+629 GS

-647 LK
+647 IK

>member
-1 MKQNLKERLN
+1 MKQNLKERVN
-11 SKRGITLIALVITII
+11 GKNGITLIALVITII
-26 VLLILAGVA
+26 VLLILAGVT

-44 ILTKAQSAKEKNAQK
+44 ILTKAQNAKEKNAQK
-59 TVEEQINLAVQASK
+59 TVEEQINLAVQASR
-73 INEGLVIDK
+73 INEGLVINK
-82 DILEQELTNNGI
+82 EILEQELTNNGI

-117 SENGEVKEK
+117 SENGEIKEK

-138 LKGSTEGKKVSA
+138 LKGSTKGKKVSA
-150 QILSGETGTIKWES
+150 QILSGETGTIKWEH
-164 TGNITLSEAGENEV
+164 TGNITLSATEGNEI
-178 TVKVNSNANAGET
+178 TVNVNSNANAGDT
-191 ATVTAKVEGKTYQDS
+191 ATITARIDGKTYQDS
-206 INVKIVAKVTGVTA
+206 INVKIVTQVTSVTA

-230 SKIGKITAVPE
+230 KKIEKITATPE
-241 NAESVEV
+241 NAEGIEV

-255 ITKATVDEKTGEVT
+255 TTKVTVDEKTGEVT

-275 TTVTINAKGKLSGT
+275 ATVTISAKGKLSGA

-313 ATGNLANKPNIKE
+313 ETGNLANKPNIKE
-326 VREGNIPIPQ
+326 VRQGNIPIPQ

-370 DEINDMAQCNQ
+370 DTLSDMAVPTS
-381 ADGTTLCNIQVD
+381 GTD
-393 SNDGHLYCSTHSNNT
+393 ANT
-408 NIVGK
+408 NYRGV
-413 LYATST
+413 LYNWSTDATGNTAYDWSADST
-419 ESNFGTANTIYN
+419 SF
-431 ANSGLREPANLSSSY
+431 REPANLSSSY
-446 DSTST
+446 DSTSK
-451 NLSWTSTLY
+451 NSSWTSTLY

-467 IKSVSQ
+467 VKSVSE
-473 YGGFYVGRY
+473 YGGFYIGRY
-482 EMSLNSE
+482 EMSINATS
-489 TKNAES
+489 KNAES

-517 KAKTYAPENA
+517 RAKTYAPEKNSDNTENA
-527 RQKVVSSMI
+527 SQKVVSSMI
-536 WGSQYDAMLKWMK
+536 WGSQYDAMLRWM
-549 GNKINATSS
+549 INSGIKNITSTT
-558 SPTDLSIGTTSK
+558 PIDLSIGTTLR

-587 DKLNNIYDIIGNS
+587 DKLSNIYDLLGNS
-600 SEWTQEAKN
+600 SEWTQEASN
-609 TNLRVYRGGN
+609 TGYRVNRGGICS
-619 YTNSDAPSIR
+619 NSFAPYYR
-629 GSYNPTVANSRGS
+629 DSYSPADINSYRGS

-647 LK
+647 IK

>member
-1 MKQNLKERLN
+1 MKQNLKERVN
-11 SKRGITLIALVITII
+11 GKNGITLIALVITII
-26 VLLILAGVA
+26 VLLILAGVT

-44 ILTKAQSAKEKNAQK
+44 ILTKAQNAKEKNAQK
-59 TVEEQINLAVQASK
+59 TVEEQINLAVQASR
-73 INEGLVIDK
+73 INEGLVINK
-82 DILEQELTNNGI
+82 EILEQELTNNGI

-126 EGIAIT
+126 EGLVIT
-132 TGDIEI
+132 AGDIEI
-138 LKGSTEGKKVSA
+138 LKGATEEKKVRA
-150 QILSGETGTIKWES
+150 QILSGETGTIKWEH
-164 TGNITLSEAGENEV
+164 TGNITLSATEGNEV
-178 TVKVNSNANAGET
+178 TVNVNSNANAGDIATIT
-191 ATVTAKVEGKTYQDS
+191 ARIDGKTYQDS
-206 INVKIVAKVTGVTA
+206 INVKIVTQVTSVTA

-230 SKIGKITAVPE
+230 KKIEKITATPE
-241 NAESVEV
+241 NAEGIEV

-255 ITKATVDEKTGEVT
+255 TTKVTVDEKTGEVT

-275 TTVTINAKGKLSGT
+275 TTVTISAKGKLSEA

-355 SGEEKVG
+355 TGVEKTG

-370 DEINDMAQCNQ
+370 DTLSNMAVVTSGTDANGNINYRGVLYNWGTDATGNTAYDWS
-381 ADGTTLCNIQVD
+381 AD
-393 SNDGHLYCSTHSNNT
+393 STS
-408 NIVGK
+408 
-413 LYATST
+413 
-419 ESNFGTANTIYN
+419 F
-431 ANSGLREPANLSSSY
+431 REPANLSGSY
-446 DSTST
+446 DSKSK
-451 NLSWTSTLY
+451 NSSWTSTLY

-517 KAKTYAPENA
+517 RAKTYAPEKNSDNTENA
-527 RQKVVSSMI
+527 SQKVVSSMI

-587 DKLNNIYDIIGNS
+587 DKLSNIYDLLGNS
-600 SEWTQEAKN
+600 LEWTQEANN
-609 TNLRVYRGGN
+609 TSYRVIRGG
-619 YTNSDAPSIR
+619 YYNSSIAPSYR
-629 GSYNPTVANSRGS
+629 SYDCPTDTLSYDGS
-642 RLTLY
+642 RFTLY
-647 LK
+647 IK

>member
-1 MKQNLKERLN
+1 MKQNLKERVKGKN
-11 SKRGITLIALVITII
+11 GITLIALVITII
-26 VLLILAGVA
+26 VLLILAGVT

-44 ILTKAQSAKEKNAQK
+44 ILTKAQNAKEKNAQK
-59 TVEEQINLAVQASK
+59 TVEEQINLAVQASR

-150 QILSGETGTIKWES
+150 QILSGETGTIKWEH
-164 TGNITLSEAGENEV
+164 TGNITLSETGENEV
-178 TVKVNSNANAGET
+178 TVNVNSNANAGDT
-191 ATVTAKVEGKTYQDS
+191 ATITAKIEGKTYQDS
-206 INVKIVAKVTGVTA
+206 INVKIVAQVTSVTA

-230 SKIGKITAVPE
+230 KKIEKITAMPE
-241 NAESVEV
+241 NAEGIEV

-255 ITKATVDEKTGEVT
+255 TTKVTVDEKTGEVT

-275 TTVTINAKGKLSGT
+275 TTVTISAKGKLSGA

-313 ATGNLANKPNIKE
+313 ATGNLANNDNIKE

-355 SGEEKVG
+355 SGKEKEG

-370 DEINDMAQCNQ
+370 DTLSDMAVPTS
-381 ADGTTLCNIQVD
+381 GTDANE
-393 SNDGHLYCSTHSNNT
+393 NT
-408 NIVGK
+408 NYRGV
-413 LYATST
+413 LYDWVADATG
-419 ESNFGTANTIYN
+419 NTAYDWSADSRNY
-431 ANSGLREPANLSSSY
+431 REPANLDSSY
-446 DSTST
+446 DSTSK
-451 NLSWTSTLY
+451 NSSWTSTLY

-508 TNQWYGLYN
+508 TNRWYGLYN
-517 KAKTYAPENA
+517 KAKTYAPEKNSDNTENA
-527 RQKVVSSMI
+527 SQKVVSSMI

-549 GNKINATSS
+549 GNKINVTSS
-558 SPTDLSIGTTSK
+558 SPTDLSIGNTSR

-587 DKLNNIYDIIGNS
+587 DKLSNIYDLLGNS
-600 SEWTQEAKN
+600 YEWTQEAN
-609 TNLRVYRGGN
+609 DTNSRVYRGG
-619 YTNSDAPSIR
+619 YYLSSDAPSISR
-629 GSYNPTVANSRGS
+629 RLRSYQYRFQHWQ
-642 RLTLY
+642 
-647 LK
+647 